1 MNPNKHLNKYKL
13 FKTDKTKIYAKVQ
26 YTTPQKAISVFCRSN
41 FKSNHS
47 YSSLLGDKMLDI
59 PSISAIVAA
68 VGVLVGVA
76 LTVLELRN
84 LVQTRQT
91 ELVMRLYS
99 SRASKEFQEAWKK
112 VMAKEFK
119 DYHDYEKWYEWSDYI
134 EVGIFFEGIG
144 ILLCRK
150 LIDIRLVD
158 DLFSYIIKAT
168 WEKIKRVVE
177 EVRKRNNAPQIF
189 EWFEYLYN
197 EMQKREQQLAKTP

>member
-1 MNPNKHLNKYKL
+1 
-13 FKTDKTKIYAKVQ
+13 
-26 YTTPQKAISVFCRSN
+26 
-41 FKSNHS
+41 
-47 YSSLLGDKMLDI
+47 MLDI

-158 DLFSYIIKAT
+158 DLFSYIIKTT
-168 WEKIKRVVE
+168 WKKIKRVVE
-177 EVRKRNNAPQIF
+177 GVRKHNNAPQIF